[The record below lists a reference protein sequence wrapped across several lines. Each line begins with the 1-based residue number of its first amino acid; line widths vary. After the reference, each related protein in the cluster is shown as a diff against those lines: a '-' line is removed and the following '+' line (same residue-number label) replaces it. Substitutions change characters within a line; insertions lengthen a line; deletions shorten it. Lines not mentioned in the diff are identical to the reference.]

1 MDFKITL
8 SLLLV
13 GLVVFVGCTACDPN
27 NSNSIELT
35 REVEVLCTPLGWVAQ
50 QEYQIGV
57 DETLKYLYFDA
68 TEMKGISVCLEDEK
82 KEQIGTTSFEIP
94 KEGQVILD
102 LQEDFDVSYELK
114 ITATK
119 ESEPIL
125 SLANTKTG
133 EKMFFSMGSV

>member
-1 MDFKITL
+1 MDLKITL

-35 REVEVLCTPLGWVAQ
+35 REVEVLCTPMGWTAQ
-50 QEYQIGV
+50 QEYQIED

-119 ESEPIL
+119 ESEPTL